1 LSNAPEPPPNALWQI
16 RLTAP
21 APAVGAIE
29 AALEAYAFSISSFED
44 EKGGERTPLP
54 LRFWH
59 VTALMDTEPAVDEI
73 ALRLAETAGRAGIPV
88 PDITVEPLPPLDWL
102 AENRRHFPPQR
113 LGRFFVIDP
122 TEAGSAPAGAWVVR
136 LAAGP
141 AFGSGTHAT
150 TRGCLAAIA
159 AIAKRR
165 GRAGLVRV
173 LDIGTGSGI
182 LAIAAA
188 RAGGRRLLA
197 SDVDPWAVRTARENA
212 RRNLVAR
219 RVRVIQAAGVAPR
232 LARGGPYDLV
242 LANILAAPLRKM
254 MPELAR
260 ILAPGGRLV
269 LSGLLADQEAG
280 VRDAARAHGLRLE
293 ARIPKA
299 EWPTLIV
306 RKASVRRPLSRT

>member
-1 LSNAPEPPPNALWQI
+1 MSNAPEPPPNALWQV

-21 APAVGAIE
+21 APAVGALE

-44 EKGGERTPLP
+44 EKAGERTPLAQR
-54 LRFWH
+54 LWH
-59 VTALMDTEPAVDEI
+59 VAALMDAEPAVDEI
-73 ALRLAETAGRAGIPV
+73 ALRVAEAAGRAGIPV

-113 LGRFFVIDP
+113 LGRFFVVDP
-122 TEAGSAPAGAWVVR
+122 AETAPVPAGAWVVR

-150 TRGCLAAIA
+150 TQGCLAAIA
-159 AIAKRR
+159 VIAKRR

-173 LDIGTGSGI
+173 LDLGTGSGI

-188 RAGGRRLLA
+188 RAGARRLMA

-212 RRNLVAR
+212 RRNRVAC
-219 RVRVIQAAGVAPR
+219 RVRVIRTTGVAPR

-280 VRDAARAHGLRLE
+280 VRGAARSHGLRLE
-293 ARIPKA
+293 RRVPKA

-306 RKASVRRPLSRT
+306 RKTW